1 MRRMP
6 VIFVVGAVAAAL
18 SAPVASA
25 GPRADYKQT
34 FTTSIPGKSAGTD
47 TQILYKNPTDPKAK
61 PSPIRQEVFT
71 FPAGTT
77 YDETVVPDC
86 KASDMEILL
95 QGTSACPAASR
106 LGGSI
111 GDTAMTGFP
120 GPPETPVDVDGWDQH
135 GDLVLWG
142 RDHQFGIGA
151 VTHAVRKGQT
161 VTVNVPVEPGA
172 PPDGGSLRRVH
183 HVFPARSAG
192 KRAYMRTPRKCPKSR
207 RWTFRA
213 RFTFADGAVERDVYR
228 MPCKRPKTPNTSRS
242 SSRQGRQGED

>member
-1 MRRMP
+1 MRRTAG
-6 VIFVVGAVAAAL
+6 IFTVVAASAAL
-18 SAPVASA
+18 SAPAASA

-34 FTTSIPGKSAGTD
+34 FTTSTPGKSAGTD
-47 TQILYKNPTDPKAK
+47 TQILYKNPSDPKAK

-111 GDTAMTGFP
+111 GDTGMTGFP
-120 GPPETPVDVDGWDQH
+120 GPDTAIDVDGWDQH
-135 GDLVLWG
+135 GDLVLFG

-161 VTVNVPVEPGA
+161 VTVEVPRTPGG
-172 PPDGGSLRRVH
+172 PPDGETALRKVH
-183 HVFPARSAG
+183 HLFPARSAG
-192 KRAYMRTPRKCPKSR
+192 RRAYLRTPRTCPKSGH
-207 RWTFRA
+207 WTFRA

-228 MPCKRPKTPNTSRS
+228 MRCKRPATHRS
-242 SSRQGRQGED
+242 SSRHPGDSED